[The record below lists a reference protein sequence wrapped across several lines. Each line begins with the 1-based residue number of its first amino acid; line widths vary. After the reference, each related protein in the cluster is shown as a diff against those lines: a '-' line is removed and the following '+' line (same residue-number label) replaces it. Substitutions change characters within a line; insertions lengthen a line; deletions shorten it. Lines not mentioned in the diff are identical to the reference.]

1 MQGERIYSGSPYEEK
16 AGYARAA
23 VVNGW
28 IFVSGTTGF
37 DAQTKEF
44 PPDVESQCENCFRNI
59 EIALGKAGAT
69 LKDLVRVQIFVTSQ
83 EEFERI
89 IPIIRKHCYEAGLPT
104 QRSSRSLWH
113 HTCVSRSRRLQ
124 SFLVDRYKVSRI
136 ICPPLR
142 QISTLTNRAAQFVL
156 AFAVDWTARCE
167 L

>member
-37 DAQTKEF
+37 DADTKEF
-44 PPDVESQCENCFRNI
+44 PPDVEAQCENCFRNI
-59 EIALGKAGAT
+59 EVALAKAGAT

-89 IPIIRKHCYEAGLPT
+89 VPIVRKHCYEARPANT
-104 QRSSRSLWH
+104 TVFAQ
-113 HTCVSRSRRLQ
+113 
-124 SFLVDRYKVSRI
+124 LVAPHMRVEVEAI
-136 ICPPLR
+136 
-142 QISTLTNRAAQFVL
+142 AAIPN
-156 AFAVDWTARCE
+156 
-167 L
+167 

>member
-89 IPIIRKHCYEAGLPT
+89 IPIIRKHCYEARPANT
-104 QRSSRSLWH
+104 TVFAQ
-113 HTCVSRSRRLQ
+113 
-124 SFLVDRYKVSRI
+124 LVAPHMRVEVEAI
-136 ICPPLR
+136 
-142 QISTLTNRAAQFVL
+142 
-156 AFAVDWTARCE
+156 AVIPG
-167 L
+167 